1 MLGSVNDLT
10 YGLLSLIPKNSDGS
24 VVENLEDNIIR
35 TDIFPGT
42 SEFKAWATIARGVQM
57 TGDIGDYAPV
67 IEAAYTAV
75 PSRNPFKIL
84 SHPSKFAK
92 IAYCIVLALIAII
105 VLIVVLCIRRKNKK
119 PRI

>member
-1 MLGSVNDLT
+1 MPDDMIFLN
-10 YGLLSLIPKNSDGS
+10 DGS
-24 VVENLEDNIIR
+24 IVENLEDNIIR

-42 SEFKAWATIARGVQM
+42 SEFKAWVAIARGVQM

-67 IEAAYTAV
+67 IEAAYTAT

-92 IAYCIVLALIAII
+92 IAYCLILVVIAII
-105 VLIVVLCIRRKNKK
+105 VLIVVLCIRRKHKK
-119 PRI
+119 ARA